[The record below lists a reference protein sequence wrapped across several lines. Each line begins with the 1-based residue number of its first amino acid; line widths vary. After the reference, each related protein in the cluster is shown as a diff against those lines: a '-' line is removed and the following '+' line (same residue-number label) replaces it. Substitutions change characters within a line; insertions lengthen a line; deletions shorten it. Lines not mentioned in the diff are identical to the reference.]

1 MKLLQK
7 TIITI
12 LSAVCILVILVSGAV
27 ILAFLHEYRTES
39 RVYASLEENIQ
50 MPTIAQD
57 DDTEGDSTLPSI
69 DFDALKAINP
79 DIVGW
84 ILIPDTRINYPIVKR
99 ENDNSY
105 YLNHLFDGTENRAGC
120 IFLDTRCSFGDP
132 HVLIHGHNMANGSM
146 FRDLNLFKNQQFFQ
160 EHPYYYLFT
169 EEDTYVVEVFAGS
182 ILQIG
187 SPVWQLSFS
196 NTVNREQWLSECWRA
211 VSIRRS
217 LALAPE
223 DTIITL
229 STCTY
234 EYKQARWVI
243 QGRIQR
249 AENLSPK
256 WLGISWIV

>member
-7 TIITI
+7 TIIAI

-39 RVYASLEENIQ
+39 RVYASLEESIQ
-50 MPTIAQD
+50 TPTIAQD
-57 DDTEGDSTLPSI
+57 DDTEGDSVLPSI
-69 DFDALKAINP
+69 DFEALKAINP

-146 FRDLNLFKNQQFFQ
+146 FRDLHLFKNRKFFQ
-160 EHPYYYLFT
+160 EHPYYYIFT
-169 EEDTYVVEVFAGS
+169 PEKTYTVEIFAGS
-182 ILQIG
+182 VLRID
-187 SPVWQLSFS
+187 SPVWQLNFS
-196 NTVNREQWLSECWRA
+196 NSTDHMGWLSTCWSAAA
-211 VSIRRS
+211 VSRS
-217 LALAPE
+217 LTLTPE
-223 DTIITL
+223 NTIITL
-229 STCTY
+229 STCSY
-234 EYKQARWVI
+234 EYSQTRWVV
-243 QGRIQR
+243 QGYLH
-249 AENLSPK
+249 E
-256 WLGISWIV
+256 